1 MMKKRTTI
9 YLDEN
14 IAKILKLRSIQA
26 DQSVSEYIS
35 RVVSQDM
42 AEEQQDLKDVQAV
55 LNEPTVSFDKAL
67 KILKIEN
74 DV

>member
-1 MMKKRTTI
+1 MIKKRTTI

-14 IAKILKLRSIQA
+14 LVKVLKLRSIQA

-42 AEEQQDLKDVQAV
+42 AEEQQDLQDVQAV
-55 LNEPTVSFDKAL
+55 LNEPTVSFNEAL
-67 KILKIEN
+67 KILKIKD